1 MTITRPRRRMT
12 RHFSQIRRT
21 EGRTFMAILPKP
33 ANIHSTVTGTS
44 CQKLFGL
51 SRWVGYAG
59 WAEEQSRAGDQM
71 RWQWLVVV
79 GGLLG
84 LGSAV
89 WAQEMPVASQD
100 AAGPLTV
107 EKLLPLPSSAD
118 RIDGVPE
125 RGWLAVG
132 LLEAQAVML
141 LDGSSGDP
149 LWQVA
154 VGFAPSVVRV
164 DAARQVVYAS
174 GLEAPGVV
182 ALDLPTGELLRTYE
196 LPAGVLDMAVDPARG
211 RVFASL
217 PAAQSLAV
225 IHWGEAEQPQAR
237 HLPLPGPPLALAYD
251 ARQGVVFVGLGGG
264 DPLSVLVV
272 NPDNG
277 ELLARWR
284 GGHTPEAMALD
295 AQRQRLVVLNS
306 GSQELTVLDLSRSGK
321 LLQRVGLDWRP
332 TRLALS
338 PDGRWAYVSA
348 RSSDRLQIV
357 DLEAGRMVTS
367 LRLEGQ
373 PTGLA
378 MLGDGDLWVVAAGIP
393 ALHRLEAQVG
403 KSKTEA
409 RQEELPS
416 AGQRGVVT
424 GRVLDIA
431 GQPVQ
436 TGVVRLAATATQP
449 PQTVPI
455 AADGTYV
462 LPELPAGLYLVDV
475 EVPGFP
481 PTSTQVEVRAGFVST
496 QNIRL
501 PPGQPAHQPEGIG
514 LLPDEPVY
522 SDELARHLSV
532 ALQELQ
538 PQRPVIL
545 LKGPLG
551 PDPRFEPLL
560 PLVQGLTLLDRDER
574 YTADLA
580 KLKAIG
586 DALGLR
592 YILLTH
598 LQISRDYNRQGSPLL
613 NMALRLLAPA
623 IPVEIPNFTPNQ
635 LRSRGVVVVVDLQKD
650 RPGDRARYYEA
661 YGRDDVGGEPLFED
675 AAAGL
680 FRLQVR
686 NMVPLF
692 IQQWQANN
700 PFAG

>member
-1 MTITRPRRRMT
+1 
-12 RHFSQIRRT
+12 
-21 EGRTFMAILPKP
+21 
-33 ANIHSTVTGTS
+33 
-44 CQKLFGL
+44 
-51 SRWVGYAG
+51 
-59 WAEEQSRAGDQM
+59 M
-71 RWQWLVVV
+71 RWQWLVVLMSGV
-79 GGLLG
+79 LG
-84 LGSAV
+84 LGS
-89 WAQEMPVASQD
+89 PVLGQGIPSPETGSPASGGNLSAD
-100 AAGPLTV
+100 GNELRT
-107 EKLLPLPSSAD
+107 EGDWLLPLPSSAD
-118 RIDGVPE
+118 CLDAVPE

-132 LLEAQAVML
+132 LLEAQAVAL
-141 LDGSSGDP
+141 LDGASGDP

-154 VGFAPSVVRV
+154 VGFAPGVVRV
-164 DAARQVVYAS
+164 DAARQVVYAA
-174 GLEAPGVV
+174 GPHAPGVV
-182 ALDLPTGELLRTYE
+182 ALDLLTGELLQAYG
-196 LPAGVLDMAVDPARG
+196 LPAGVLDMAVDAARG

-225 IHWGEAEQPQAR
+225 IPAPNRQRHGSEPPQAR
-237 HLPLPGPPLALAYD
+237 NLPLPGPPLALAY
-251 ARQGVVFVGLGGG
+251 APERGSLFVGLAGE
-264 DPLSVLVV
+264 DPLSLLVV

-284 GGHTPEAMALD
+284 GGNTPEAMVLD

-306 GSQELTVLDLSRSGK
+306 GSQDLTVLDLDRSGEA
-321 LLQRVGLDWRP
+321 LQRIGLDWRP

-338 PDGRWAYVSA
+338 PDGRWAYVTS
-348 RSSDRLQIV
+348 RNSDRLQIV
-357 DLEAGRMVTS
+357 DLEAGRLAAS

-373 PTGLA
+373 PTGLVR
-378 MLGDGDLWVVAAGIP
+378 LGDRDLWVVAAGIP
-393 ALHRLEAQVG
+393 ALRRLVDIEAQVG
-403 KSKTEA
+403 ERETEA
-409 RQEELPS
+409 QIPS
-416 AGQRGVVT
+416 SGNRGVVT

-436 TGVVRLAATATQP
+436 TGVLRLAATSTQP
-449 PQTVPI
+449 QQTVRI

-481 PTSTQVEVRAGFVST
+481 PTSTQVEVRAGFVSS
-496 QNIRL
+496 QDIRL
-501 PPGQPAHQPEGIG
+501 PPGQPARQPEGIG

-522 SDELARHLSV
+522 SDELARHLSL
-532 ALQELQ
+532 ALKELQ

-560 PLVQGLTLLDRDER
+560 PLVQDLTLLDRDER

-580 KLKAIG
+580 KLKAVG

-598 LQISRDYNRQGSPLL
+598 LQISRDYNRQGNSLL
-613 NMALRLLAPA
+613 NTALRFLAPTV
-623 IPVEIPNFTPNQ
+623 PVEIPNFTPNQ
-635 LRSRGVVVVVDLQKD
+635 LRSRGVVVVVDLQRD

-686 NMVPLF
+686 NMVPVF

>member
-1 MTITRPRRRMT
+1 
-12 RHFSQIRRT
+12 
-21 EGRTFMAILPKP
+21 
-33 ANIHSTVTGTS
+33 
-44 CQKLFGL
+44 
-51 SRWVGYAG
+51 
-59 WAEEQSRAGDQM
+59 M
-71 RWQWLVVV
+71 RWQWLVVLMSGV
-79 GGLLG
+79 LG
-84 LGSAV
+84 LGS
-89 WAQEMPVASQD
+89 PVLGQGIPSPETGSPASGGNLSAD
-100 AAGPLTV
+100 GNELRT
-107 EKLLPLPSSAD
+107 EGDWLLPLPSSAD
-118 RIDGVPE
+118 CLDAVPE

-132 LLEAQAVML
+132 LLEAQAVAL
-141 LDGSSGDP
+141 LDGASGDP

-154 VGFAPSVVRV
+154 VGFAPGVVRV
-164 DAARQVVYAS
+164 DAARQVVYAA
-174 GLEAPGVV
+174 GPHAPGVV
-182 ALDLPTGELLRTYE
+182 ALDLLTGELLQAYG
-196 LPAGVLDMAVDPARG
+196 LPAGVLDMAVDAARG

-225 IHWGEAEQPQAR
+225 IPAPNRQRHGSEPPQAR
-237 HLPLPGPPLALAYD
+237 NLPLPGPPLALAY
-251 ARQGVVFVGLGGG
+251 APERGSLFVGLAGE
-264 DPLSVLVV
+264 DPLSLLVV

-284 GGHTPEAMALD
+284 GGNTPEAMVLD

-306 GSQELTVLDLSRSGK
+306 GSQDLTVLDLDRSGEA
-321 LLQRVGLDWRP
+321 LQRIGLDWRP

-338 PDGRWAYVSA
+338 PDGRWAYVTS
-348 RSSDRLQIV
+348 RNSDRLQIV
-357 DLEAGRMVTS
+357 DLEAGRLAAS

-373 PTGLA
+373 PTGLVR
-378 MLGDGDLWVVAAGIP
+378 LGDRDLWVVAAGIP
-393 ALHRLEAQVG
+393 AVRRLVDIEAQVG
-403 KSKTEA
+403 ERETEA
-409 RQEELPS
+409 QIPS
-416 AGQRGVVT
+416 SGNRGVVT

-436 TGVVRLAATATQP
+436 TGVLRLAATSTQP
-449 PQTVPI
+449 QQTVRI

-475 EVPGFP
+475 EVAGFP
-481 PTSTQVEVRAGFVST
+481 PTSTQVEVRAGFVSS
-496 QNIRL
+496 QDIRL
-501 PPGQPAHQPEGIG
+501 PPGQPARQPEGIG

-522 SDELARHLSV
+522 SDELARHLSL
-532 ALQELQ
+532 ALKELQ

-560 PLVQGLTLLDRDER
+560 PLVQDLTLLDRDER

-580 KLKAIG
+580 KLKAVG

-613 NMALRLLAPA
+613 NTALRFLAPTV
-623 IPVEIPNFTPNQ
+623 PVEIPNFTPNQ
-635 LRSRGVVVVVDLQKD
+635 LRSRGVVVVVDLQRD

-661 YGRDDVGGEPLFED
+661 YGRDDVGGDPLFED

-686 NMVPLF
+686 NMVPVF

>member
-1 MTITRPRRRMT
+1 
-12 RHFSQIRRT
+12 
-21 EGRTFMAILPKP
+21 
-33 ANIHSTVTGTS
+33 
-44 CQKLFGL
+44 
-51 SRWVGYAG
+51 
-59 WAEEQSRAGDQM
+59 M
-71 RWQWLVVV
+71 RWQWLVGVS
-79 GGLLG
+79 GLLG
-84 LGSAV
+84 LGVAGWALPAASEEAARAV
-89 WAQEMPVASQD
+89 
-100 AAGPLTV
+100 TV
-107 EKLLPLPSSAD
+107 GEILPLPSSAD
-118 RIDGVPE
+118 RIDGVAE

-132 LLEAQAVML
+132 LLEAQAVLL
-141 LDGSSGDP
+141 LDGASGDP

-164 DAARQVVYAS
+164 DAAHQVVYAS
-174 GLEAPGVV
+174 GPTAPGVV
-182 ALDLPTGELLRTYE
+182 ALDLLTGELLWSYR
-196 LPAGVLDMAVDPARG
+196 LPAGALDLAVDPARG
-211 RVFASL
+211 RVFASM
-217 PAAQSLAV
+217 PAAQSLA
-225 IHWGEAEQPQAR
+225 IIPAPPRPGEEAKELQAR
-237 HLPLPGPPLALAYD
+237 SLPLPGPPLALAYD
-251 ARQGVVFVGLGGG
+251 AQRGVLFVGLAGE

-272 NPDNG
+272 NPANG

-284 GGHTPEAMALD
+284 GGNTPEAMALD

-306 GSQELTVLDLSRSGK
+306 GSQDLTVLDLGRSGEA
-321 LLQRVGLDWRP
+321 LQRIGLDWRP

-338 PDGRWAYVSA
+338 PDGRWAYVTS
-348 RSSDRLQIV
+348 RNSNRLQIV
-357 DLEAGRMVTS
+357 DLEAGRLAAS

-378 MLGDGDLWVVAAGIP
+378 MLGERDLWVVAAGIP
-393 ALHRLEAQVG
+393 ALHRLVDRDLQAQVG
-403 KSKTEA
+403 EGGAGEA
-409 RQEELPS
+409 AS
-416 AGQRGVVT
+416 AGNRGVVT

-449 PQTVPI
+449 QQTVPI

-462 LPELPAGLYLVDV
+462 LPPLPAGLYWVDV

-496 QNIRL
+496 QDIHL
-501 PPGQPAHQPEGIG
+501 PPGEPTHKPEGIG

-522 SDELARHLSV
+522 SDELARHLSL
-532 ALQELQ
+532 ALKELQ
-538 PQRPVIL
+538 PQRPVLL

-560 PLVQGLTLLDRDER
+560 PLLQGLTLLDADER

-580 KLKAIG
+580 KLKVIG

-613 NMALRLLAPA
+613 NTALRFLAPA

-635 LRSRGVVVVVDLQKD
+635 LRSRGVVVVVDLQRD

-661 YGRDDVGGEPLFED
+661 YGRDDVGGDPMFED

-686 NMVPLF
+686 NMVPVF
-692 IQQWQANN
+692 IQQWQTNN

>member
-1 MTITRPRRRMT
+1 
-12 RHFSQIRRT
+12 
-21 EGRTFMAILPKP
+21 
-33 ANIHSTVTGTS
+33 
-44 CQKLFGL
+44 
-51 SRWVGYAG
+51 
-59 WAEEQSRAGDQM
+59 M
-71 RWQWLVVV
+71 RWQWLVVLMSGV
-79 GGLLG
+79 LG
-84 LGSAV
+84 LGS
-89 WAQEMPVASQD
+89 PVLGQGIPSPETGSPASGGNLSAD
-100 AAGPLTV
+100 GNELRT
-107 EKLLPLPSSAD
+107 EGDWLLPLPSSAD
-118 RIDGVPE
+118 CLDAVPE

-132 LLEAQAVML
+132 LLEAQAVAL
-141 LDGSSGDP
+141 LDGASGDP

-154 VGFAPSVVRV
+154 VGFAPGVVRV
-164 DAARQVVYAS
+164 DAARQVVYAA
-174 GLEAPGVV
+174 GPHAPGVV
-182 ALDLPTGELLRTYE
+182 ALDLLTGELLQAYG
-196 LPAGVLDMAVDPARG
+196 LPAGVLDMAVDAARG

-225 IHWGEAEQPQAR
+225 IPAPNRQRHGSEPPQAR
-237 HLPLPGPPLALAYD
+237 NLPLPGPPLALAY
-251 ARQGVVFVGLGGG
+251 APERGSLFVGLAGE
-264 DPLSVLVV
+264 DPLSLLVV

-284 GGHTPEAMALD
+284 GGNTPEAMVLD

-306 GSQELTVLDLSRSGK
+306 GSQDLTVLDLDRSGEA
-321 LLQRVGLDWRP
+321 LQRIGLDWRP

-338 PDGRWAYVSA
+338 PDGRWAYVTS
-348 RSSDRLQIV
+348 RNSDRLQIV
-357 DLEAGRMVTS
+357 DLEAGRLAAS

-373 PTGLA
+373 PTGLVR
-378 MLGDGDLWVVAAGIP
+378 LGDRDLWVVAAGIP
-393 ALHRLEAQVG
+393 ALRRLVDIEAQVG
-403 KSKTEA
+403 ERETEA
-409 RQEELPS
+409 QIPS
-416 AGQRGVVT
+416 SGNRGVVT

-436 TGVVRLAATATQP
+436 TGVLRLAATSTQP
-449 PQTVPI
+449 QQTVRI

-475 EVPGFP
+475 EVPRFP
-481 PTSTQVEVRAGFVST
+481 PTSTQVEVRAGFVSS
-496 QNIRL
+496 QDIRL
-501 PPGQPAHQPEGIG
+501 PPGQPARQPEGIG

-522 SDELARHLSV
+522 SDELARHLSL
-532 ALQELQ
+532 ALKELQ

-560 PLVQGLTLLDRDER
+560 PLVQDLTLLDRDER

-580 KLKAIG
+580 KLKAVG

-613 NMALRLLAPA
+613 NTALRFLAPTV
-623 IPVEIPNFTPNQ
+623 PVEIPNFTPNQ
-635 LRSRGVVVVVDLQKD
+635 LRSRGVVVVVDLQRD

-661 YGRDDVGGEPLFED
+661 YGRDDVGGDPLFED

-686 NMVPLF
+686 NMVPVF